1 MIMTESFAEKLHREH
16 QDLMRFVVYWGA
28 GYNPK
33 ETMIVKLD
41 YFFPARGYE
50 AEHIEQIEGMAVG
63 EVVDLSDMTSVQ
75 FILRVE

>member
-1 MIMTESFAEKLHREH
+1 MKSKEDISKELSESNRY
-16 QDLMRFVVYWGA
+16 VIYWGE

-33 ETMIVKLD
+33 ETMIVRLD

-63 EVVDLSDMTSVQ
+63 EFVDLSDMTSVQ

>member
-1 MIMTESFAEKLHREH
+1 MKSKEDISKELSESNRY
-16 QDLMRFVVYWGA
+16 VIYWGE

-33 ETMIVKLD
+33 ETMIVRLD

-75 FILRVE
+75 FVMRVE

>member
-1 MIMTESFAEKLHREH
+1 MNESFTDKLNREMRES
-16 QDLMRFVVYWGA
+16 MRFVIYWGA

-33 ETMIVKLD
+33 ETMLVKLD

>member
-1 MIMTESFAEKLHREH
+1 MKESFAEKLHREH
-16 QDLMRFVVYWGA
+16 QESMRFVIYWGA

-33 ETMIVKLD
+33 EALIVRLS

>member
-1 MIMTESFAEKLHREH
+1 MNESFNDKLHREH
-16 QDLMRFVVYWGA
+16 QESMRFVVYWGE

-33 ETMIVKLD
+33 ETLIVRLD

-50 AEHIEQIEGMAVG
+50 AEHIEQIAGMAVG